1 MEPVTFA
8 AIAGAIG
15 AGVAS
20 GTGEVAIK
28 EAYSG
33 LKSLLWDRYGA
44 DSELAKAVDG
54 AEKHP
59 DSAGY
64 TIVLGEEVE
73 SADPDADAE
82 IREAAQILLDRV
94 RAEPSGEKHIQKVK
108 GNFNA
113 VANTGGFA
121 SVNVSSPEE

>member
-28 EAYSG
+28 EAYNG
-33 LKSLLWDRYGA
+33 LKSLLWDRHGA
-44 DSELAKAVDG
+44 ESDLAKAVHG
-54 AEKHP
+54 AERHP

-64 TIVLGEEVE
+64 TTVLREEVE
-73 SADPDADAE
+73 SADPDADAD
-82 IREAAQILLDRV
+82 IREAAQILLDRM
-94 RAEPSGEKHIQKVK
+94 RAEPSGQKHIQKVK

-113 VANTGGFA
+113 VANTGGSA